1 MTQNLSQNYERNMKR
16 GQYHVSKTPMCVDN
30 TLAYGNNSI
39 FIAIATSH
47 IVLNRRTLL
56 LKEFP
61 GV

>member
-16 GQYHVSKTPMCVDN
+16 DHVSKTPMCVDN

-56 LKEFP
+56 
-61 GV
+61 